1 MKIEKFKNL
10 ITWNIISIIGY
21 LCILM
26 SLVFLIMFSLGASGV
41 GIHDDINEYFYDY
54 LSKYVITPYFG
65 LYKFQLLVI
74 VLLII
79 GSVSENK
86 KYLENNE
93 PGLVLFLEKQKLY
106 SIAFLTGI
114 YFNLL
119 PIFLLFISFILVTFK
134 LL

>member
-1 MKIEKFKNL
+1 
-10 ITWNIISIIGY
+10 
-21 LCILM
+21 M

-74 VLLII
+74 ALLII

>member
-74 VLLII
+74 ALLII